1 MPYTVAVD
9 PHDLIAKAQLLEAQ
23 IPFAAMKA
31 LNQTATEF
39 QSDER
44 GVIQRGMTI
53 RRPWV
58 LQGVKIDRGDFA
70 TKQKLSVRVQ
80 ISPDRDFLDKFE
92 EGGTRFPIGSS
103 RSLAVPIAVRRTK
116 TQVIRRDQAPKSFN
130 FTQAFSSRSSRWT
143 IFKGERG
150 AFILQRPDGS
160 GVLLQ
165 RTRRPQL
172 GPSRYGNRNLV
183 RRRAYGHDPNLV
195 IKWALK
201 PSTPVPRLLH
211 FEETARSSFL
221 SRWPGNFHRWY
232 LEALSTAR

>member
-1 MPYTVAVD
+1 MLTVYAD
-9 PHDLIAKAQLLEAQ
+9 PHELIALSEQLESQFPYAT
-23 IPFAAMKA
+23 AKA
-31 LNQTATEF
+31 LNEVATGF
-39 QSDER
+39 QGDER

-92 EGGTRFPIGSS
+92 EGGTRFPRGSG

-116 TQVIRRDQAPKSFN
+116 TQIIRRDETPKSFD
-130 FTQAFSSRSSRWT
+130 FQQAFSSRSSRWT

-160 GVLLQ
+160 GILLQ

-183 RRRAYGHDPNLV
+183 RRRAYGHDPNLI
-195 IKWALK
+195 IKWALR
-201 PSTPVPRLLH
+201 PTTPVPSLLH
-211 FEETARSSFL
+211 FHQTAIDSFL
-221 SRWPGNFHRWY
+221 SRWPGSFRKWY
-232 LEALSTAR
+232 LESLRTAR